1 MTSWISVLMPHSGC
15 KVAASLLIAGL
26 LVPMASAATEST
38 QAHELS
44 EGAVVEINTDG
55 TLTVHTTGTSEQI
68 ILTIAASLRAS
79 HTLRRSDDWVFV
91 SQRREGDDGGR
102 RGFSPHAD
110 DDDDGRIDEERLD
123 GRDNDGDGLI
133 DEDFAAIGDDMT
145 AVSFMRSGRALYLEA
160 YHWDYSHLNSTL
172 FTTWRREDRDGTPRS
187 SRLLLELPYG
197 EWQEMAV
204 GWEAPHS
211 AVAGDVAGAMMMVAT
226 LPRDGGH
233 WWIGVTQPG
242 VIVPGADQP
251 GTAPS
256 VDGRVLELPF
266 DGTLTLAVTVTTT
279 LTQLRYRQAVA
290 HAVHAGAPAGP
301 GKPAVAWIV
310 PPLLQSRHVNE
321 PLAGTWDTD
330 DKGWHL
336 DLEIPSSARILLD
349 PETLRLL
356 GRRLVA
362 PARVSWRSDDEDEP
376 VHWSAPW
383 PRPDYNELWRTDA
396 APHPYRAQADRSAA
410 LAGGTL
416 TFHYDGPPPLEKEEL
431 LFGDSLCGQ
440 TLRIEVHA
448 APTHSSVSNFPA
460 GQSSSDPT
468 ERNHTEKNRDME
480 RRPPCL
486 SPDLL
491 DNFPNPFR
499 ALTRLRYKI
508 PATVGEGFVWD
519 DDQHPTLKDSD
530 PVPYASGTP
539 SVSLRIYSVA
549 GHEVV
554 TLFDGSCTIGT
565 YEAVWDGTDLE
576 GRPVAVGTYFC
587 KLQIEN
593 WSVTKRVALVR

>member
-1 MTSWISVLMPHSGC
+1 MIPGISVLLRHSGHRA
-15 KVAASLLIAGL
+15 AASLLIALL
-26 LVPMASAATEST
+26 LVPVAAIAAESVQT
-38 QAHELS
+38 HELS
-44 EGAVVEINTDG
+44 DGAVVEIMSDG
-55 TLTVHTTGTSEQI
+55 TITVHTTGTSEQI
-68 ILTIAASLRAS
+68 ILSIAASLRAS

-102 RGFSPHAD
+102 RGFSPRAD
-110 DDDDGRIDEERLD
+110 DDNDGRVDEERLD
-123 GRDNDGDGLI
+123 GRDDDGDGLI

-145 AVSFMRSGRALYLEA
+145 AVSFMRGGKALYLEA

-187 SRLLLELPYG
+187 SRLLLELSYG

-204 GWEAPHS
+204 GWDAPRS
-211 AVAGDVAGAMMMVAT
+211 AVAGDVAEAMMMVAT
-226 LPRDGGH
+226 LPRDGGL
-233 WWIGVTQPG
+233 WWIGITQPG
-242 VIVPGADQP
+242 VIMPGADQP
-251 GTAPS
+251 GSAPS
-256 VDGRVLELPF
+256 VDGRTLELPF
-266 DGTLTLAVTVTTT
+266 AGEMTLAVTVTTT
-279 LTQLRYRQAVA
+279 LTQLRYRQSVA

-310 PPLLQSRHVNE
+310 PPLLKSRYADE

-330 DKGWHL
+330 KTGWRL
-336 DLEIPSSARILLD
+336 DLEIPSNARILLD

-356 GRRLVA
+356 GRCLEA
-362 PARVSWRSDDEDEP
+362 PSRVSWRTDDEVEP
-376 VHWSAPW
+376 VHWSTPW
-383 PRPDYNELWRTDA
+383 PRPDYNELWRADA
-396 APHPYRAQADRSAA
+396 APHPYRAQTGRSAA

-416 TFHYDGPPPLEKEEL
+416 TFYYDGPPTLEEEEL

-440 TLRIEVHA
+440 TLRIEMHA
-448 APTHSSVSNFPA
+448 ATPHPSVSNSPA
-460 GQSSSDPT
+460 GLSSSDPT
-468 ERNHTEKNRDME
+468 EINHTEKNRDME
-480 RRPPCL
+480 RRPPSL

-519 DDQHPTLKDSD
+519 DDQHPALKGSD
-530 PVPYASGTP
+530 PVPYASSTP

-554 TLFDGSCTIGT
+554 TLFDGTCAIGA
-565 YEAVWDGTDLE
+565 YEAIWDGTDLE